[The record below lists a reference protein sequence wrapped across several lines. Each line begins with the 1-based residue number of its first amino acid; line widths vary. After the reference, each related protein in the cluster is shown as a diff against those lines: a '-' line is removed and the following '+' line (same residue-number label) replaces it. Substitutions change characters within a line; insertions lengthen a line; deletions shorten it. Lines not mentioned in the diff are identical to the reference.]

1 MGAPPVPRAAAGR
14 PARRVT
20 ADAVVRAFL
29 TRAVAKGDARPV
41 GTFPHRTYV
50 LPLSEPLAGL
60 LNRPPGTPVTVRL
73 RPADAPPLAIR
84 TWDGEREILRA
95 VRRALP
101 DVPECL
107 AEGDGYTVHS
117 HVDGGTPLARLCAD
131 GKPVGALYLTAVA
144 DLFATLVQV
153 RGTALPPLPPAWPR
167 NHTDSQAFLRTLAHL
182 ADRQVRR
189 PNWPRFGGLF
199 TALGIPEDALIRL
212 AGRVPAMARRPY
224 SLLHGDLHRH
234 NLLVPPGGE
243 PSLLPVGWEPAG
255 YGDPLHDL
263 AVHLVRMRYPDHQR
277 DEVVDTWADAVR
289 RVRPAAV
296 HGLARDLPHYLAFER
311 AQSVYPGVI
320 RAAQSLADSLDEQ
333 SLDRATAAVHGAL
346 TAAAGPLGLGRVPGE
361 PEIER
366 VLLRWRTSAWAAP
379 ATSNGPAPGTR
390 TGTSNG
396 PAPATSD
403 GPAPATR
410 TSTSDA
416 PAPGTRT
423 GTSNGPAPGTITV
436 RWRPDRRV
444 PEHPDFP
451 HRAVH
456 DALLREGA
464 APADRV
470 FKGTAHLNSVLQVPG
485 VPFPVVVR
493 RLLPGVT
500 RRERGPLS
508 EHAVLRAIE
517 RSGAAVAAPR
527 VLALGESH
535 VPDLPG
541 ARAHPGDRFT
551 IHTYEGPRD
560 PGRGPAHPVGGLL
573 PHEADGLVDQ
583 LAALTEVDHVQ
594 VDPVAGRLGFYH
606 WLSDQLVAL
615 VDGLPAE
622 SRRLARFLGLPGP
635 HRLREILARHDVTPR
650 APALLHGDL
659 NPWNLVRRDGAL
671 ALTLIDWEMALVGDP
686 LYDLVR
692 HMHLTPTRP
701 EIRDRMFRRWERTL
715 PAGHTRDWRHDWRV
729 YRWIEIVRS
738 AYVDLDRLVTGAG
751 LDAPNVR
758 RALESYAMT
767 LAAATASL
775 GLAAPRRNQPH
786 PLWPAGARHATPG
799 GP

>member
-20 ADAVVRAFL
+20 ADNVVRAFL
-29 TRAVAKGDARPV
+29 ARAVTKGEARPV

-50 LPLSEPLAGL
+50 LPLTEPLAGL
-60 LNRPPGTPVTVRL
+60 LNRPPGTRVTVRL

-84 TWDGEREILRA
+84 TWDGERELLRA

-117 HVDGGTPLARLCAD
+117 HVDGTPLARVCPD
-131 GKPVGALYLTAVA
+131 GKPVGALHLTALA

-199 TALGIPEDALIRL
+199 TALGVPEDALLRL

-224 SLLHGDLHRH
+224 SLFHGDLHRH

-289 RVRPAAV
+289 RVRPTAV

-320 RAAQSLADSLDEQ
+320 RAAQSLAESFDEQ
-333 SLDRATAAVHGAL
+333 SLDRATAAVHAAL

-379 ATSNGPAPGTR
+379 GTCTGGPGNGPAPGTV
-390 TGTSNG
+390 
-396 PAPATSD
+396 
-403 GPAPATR
+403 
-410 TSTSDA
+410 
-416 PAPGTRT
+416 
-423 GTSNGPAPGTITV
+423 TV
-436 RWRPDRRV
+436 GWRPDRRV

-456 DALLREGA
+456 AALLREGA

-535 VPDLPG
+535 VHDRAG
-541 ARAHPGDRFT
+541 VRAHPGDRFT
-551 IHTYEGPRD
+551 IHTYEGPRA

-622 SRRLARFLGLPGP
+622 SGRLARFLGLPGP

-659 NPWNLVRRDGAL
+659 NPWNLVRRDDAL

-729 YRWIEIVRS
+729 YRWIEVVRS

-775 GLAAPRRNQPH
+775 GLAAPRRPH
-786 PLWPAGARHATPG
+786 PYPLGPVRARHTTG
-799 GP
+799 GKS